1 MEGGA
6 PKGRRLESPRYERE
20 YEESVLSYRH
30 PERSEKS
37 LPFAVRDS
45 RFPHMCRALL
55 RFPHLSFMP
64 LEPYPA
70 RYARHLPHA
79 GKALSIVILFPHMC
93 VLALTLWGKRY
104 SRIVAFPAWERG
116 TAPAVD
122 RVLSLTAHLRRTFHL
137 FHLSFIPP
145 VPYPPLRGTFPSRG
159 RLTIREYRHLKC
171 GEAAT

>member
-1 MEGGA
+1 
-6 PKGRRLESPRYERE
+6 
-20 YEESVLSYRH
+20 
-30 PERSEKS
+30 
-37 LPFAVRDS
+37 
-45 RFPHMCRALL
+45 MCRAPL
-55 RFPHLSFMP
+55 RFLQLSFMP

-70 RYARHLPHA
+70 RYAHHLPLE
-79 GKALSIVILFPHMC
+79 GKALSVVILFPHMC

-122 RVLSLTAHLRRTFHL
+122 RVLSLTAHLRRIFHL

-159 RLTIREYRHLKC
+159 RLTIRGKPTIKRPSGIALYIFAALLYFYAPHQHSSLLIPHSSFLIPHSSRAFIHNP
-171 GEAAT
+171 EAARPTG